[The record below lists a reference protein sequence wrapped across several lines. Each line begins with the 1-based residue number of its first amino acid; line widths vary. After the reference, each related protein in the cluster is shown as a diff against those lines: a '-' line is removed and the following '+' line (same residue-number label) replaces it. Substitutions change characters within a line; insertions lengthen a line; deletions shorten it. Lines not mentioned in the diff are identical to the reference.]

1 MVRDGNTYWGD
12 RMKPWRWVAIIL
24 LLVAGVLPVRA
35 APDAPPAP
43 GQEGRVP
50 KAPCYHTI
58 DGLYAEAEALA
69 QAYPEIASLHA
80 IGSSVEGRPLL
91 VLEIGRRGESVA
103 RPFLFVVANAHGREF
118 ITPEVAWA
126 FARALVQGY
135 GTDAD
140 ATWMVDS
147 QRTFILLSLNPDGHV
162 ANESG
167 PPWPYWRKNRNPAYG
182 CATTYG
188 VDLNRNFSVGWNAP
202 GGTST
207 YACSNFYRGPQPF
220 SEPETAALR
229 DYFQALVTSSS
240 VLTSTAG
247 ASLYISLHAHG
258 NGVMWPWAY
267 TGKAAPDA
275 AALSVLGYRLAR
287 DMGYW
292 GGQAANSLYLMSGA
306 DMDWVY
312 GTYGLPAYTFE
323 IGAVGYTF
331 FPACS
336 LHESI
341 IASAVKGLWLAA
353 RIARAPYA
361 LARGPEVSGARLEH
375 QDGQVVLRA
384 RLDDRLSGSQR
395 VTAGRVY
402 VDTPPWAGGAPLLMT
417 PSDGRW
423 DKPVEEAELWLRVEV
438 EPGRH
443 ILYVQGRDERG
454 HWGPVRALW
463 WEVASPREGM
473 E

>member
-1 MVRDGNTYWGD
+1 M
-12 RMKPWRWVAIIL
+12 RW
-24 LLVAGVLPVRA
+24 LVMLTFVVLGGVPVRA

-43 GQEGRVP
+43 VQEGRVP

-69 QAYPEIASLHA
+69 QAHPEIASLYA

-91 VLEIGRRGESVA
+91 VLEIGRRGESAA

-126 FARALVQGY
+126 FARALVEGY

-140 ATWMVDS
+140 ATWIVDS
-147 QRTFILLSLNPDGHV
+147 QRTFILFSLNPDGHV

-182 CATTYG
+182 CETTYG

-229 DYFQALVTSSS
+229 DYFHALVTSSG
-240 VLTSTAG
+240 VLTSTAN

-275 AALSVLGYRLAR
+275 VDLSALGYRLAR
-287 DMGYW
+287 AMGYW

-331 FPACS
+331 FPACT
-336 LHESI
+336 LHDKI
-341 IASAVKGLWLAA
+341 IPAAVKGLLLAA
-353 RIARAPYA
+353 RVARAPST
-361 LARGPEVSGARLEH
+361 LARGPEVVEARLE
-375 QDGQVVLRA
+375 QQNGRDMLRV
-384 RLDDRLSGSQR
+384 RFDDRLSGSQR
-395 VTAGRVY
+395 ITEGRVY
-402 VDTPPWAGGAPLLMT
+402 VDTPPWARGVPLGLL
-417 PSDGRW
+417 PADGHW
-423 DKPVEEAELWLRVEV
+423 DKPVEEAILTLVMDV
-438 EPGRH
+438 APGH
-443 ILYVQGRDERG
+443 HLLYVQGRDEKG
-454 HWGPVRALW
+454 FWGPMRAIG
-463 WEVASPREGM
+463 WEVVNPPEGM
-473 E
+473 Q